1 MSENTRKFIEK
12 FREVKKLGFV
22 KSHRKGNTGIGKTFE
37 EYMGVVENNLREPDL
52 FGYEIKT
59 QRSLSGSYVTL
70 FTKSPTNPKK
80 ANIFIRDNYGYIEDI
95 IKDYAIKKIHSSI
108 FSKTISF
115 NSLAGYGFSLRVDR
129 FSGKIFLIVYDKENN
144 VINDNIYYSFENIK
158 KCIEKINNLAYIF
171 AESKEINGD
180 EYFLF
185 YRAIL
190 YSSFIGFENFLM
202 QIENGNIMY
211 DIRIGTYRNG
221 KYIGRTHDHG
231 SGFRIK
237 KDNLIKLYYSF
248 NEVE

>member
-1 MSENTRKFIEK
+1 MLENTIKFIEK
-12 FREVKKLGFV
+12 FREVKNLGFV

-95 IKDYAIKKIHSSI
+95 VNNYAIKKIHSSL
-108 FSKTISF
+108 FNESISF

-129 FSGKIFLIVYDKENN
+129 FSEKIFLIVYDKENN
-144 VINDNIYYSFENIK
+144 IINDNIYYSFENIK

-171 AESKEINGD
+171 AKSKYINGD

-185 YRAIL
+185 DRAIL
-190 YSSFIGFENFLM
+190 YSEFIGFENFLI
-202 QIENGNIMY
+202 QIEKRNIMY
-211 DIRIGTYRNG
+211 DIRIGTHRNG
-221 KYIGRTHDHG
+221 RYIGKTHDHG

-237 KDNLIKLYYSF
+237 KDNLIKLYSSF
-248 NEVE
+248 IDVE